1 MRRCAQS
8 KEFALLT
15 RCCSSNFA
23 NASDGAPDVA
33 ASIDWKRFAEL
44 ARHHRVQGFAWNG
57 LSKADLPTEVAE
69 ALSSDARS
77 IAATNLAIARECG
90 VLSETFA
97 GAGVPLIFLK
107 GLTVGALAYRNPLLK
122 MGWDIDLLIDPADLA
137 AARDLLAGRGFAL
150 REPSSPE
157 QVIEWHRWSKESV
170 WTRADGLH
178 VELHTRLADNRS
190 LIPSLDVH
198 SPTQRVEVTPGISL
212 PTFATEELFA
222 YLCVHGA
229 SSAWFRL
236 KWISD
241 LAGLIHGRPGS
252 EIDRL
257 WRRSQEFGADRAAA
271 QALLVADALFGSLAE
286 TSLREELAREWPNRV
301 LAAAALRQLTGPTRE
316 PSEKPLGTLRIHWTQ
331 LLLKP
336 GLGFAFNEASRQ
348 IGDVLHRRA
357 TAA

>member
-1 MRRCAQS
+1 V
-8 KEFALLT
+8 EFALLT
-15 RCCSSNFA
+15 GCCRCNFA
-23 NASDGAPDVA
+23 NSSGEPPKVGGA
-33 ASIDWKRFAEL
+33 IDWQRFAEL
-44 ARHHRVQGFAWNG
+44 ARYHRVQGLAWNA
-57 LSKADLPTEVAE
+57 LSKGDVPADVAD
-69 ALSSDARS
+69 ALSADARS
-77 IAATNLAIARECG
+77 IAAANLAIARECSE
-90 VLSETFA
+90 LSDAFA
-97 GAGVPLIFLK
+97 RAGVPLIFLK

-178 VELHTRLADNRS
+178 VELHTRLADNGR
-190 LIPSLDVH
+190 LIPSLSVH
-198 SPTQRVEVTPGISL
+198 SPSQRAEVVGVSL
-212 PTFATEELFA
+212 ATLALDELFA

-252 EIDRL
+252 EIERL
-257 WRRSQEFGADRAAA
+257 WRRSQELGASRAAV
-271 QALLVADALFGSLAE
+271 QALLVADALFGSLAG
-286 TSLREELAREWPNRV
+286 TGLRENLAREWPNRV
-301 LAAAALRQLTGPTRE
+301 LADAALRQITGPTRE
-316 PSEKPLGTLRIHWTQ
+316 PTEKPLGTLRIHWTQ

-336 GLGFAFNEASRQ
+336 GLGFAFNEAGRQ
-348 IGDVLHRRA
+348 IGDLLHRRA